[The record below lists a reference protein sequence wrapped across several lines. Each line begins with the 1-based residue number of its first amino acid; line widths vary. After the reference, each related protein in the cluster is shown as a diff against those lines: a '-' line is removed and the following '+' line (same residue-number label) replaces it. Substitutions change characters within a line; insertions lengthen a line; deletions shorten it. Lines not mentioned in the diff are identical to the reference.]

1 MKSQSLP
8 ESSTCY
14 AKQWQL
20 GQKLIYLSSGLAERI
35 SAESLGKF
43 AGVNSAV
50 LPIPSGL
57 TPLEVKNIARAA
69 HEVWILDGE
78 ADSNPSIQ
86 QLCQYRMQSIPV
98 SAGEHCSLLHAP
110 ELGVIRVF
118 AEDASGRLIIQ
129 DELLPLGESISTLDF
144 AFGYILKFAKR
155 IGSIDP
161 DSILRATVS
170 SRHSFEDMPSEQ
182 IERLVSAT
190 TSSAN
195 LDEGALRRVFAV
207 LFGLTVG
214 GVIFLQTLSTAGVAI
229 PMADIYAVYFMLVG
243 SAYFWAREHHLNDR
257 QLIYRLIAQTLEV
270 HMLWQRA
277 SLSESVLAHFQ
288 LRHHTSLQ
296 WVRELLRFGNLT
308 VPSPNLQASSKVVL
322 EGWLPHAISMNSDL
336 ANWHARRA
344 SQIYWAVRFCYGL
357 GGLLTLVLVIG
368 PPLTGVLDL
377 VAGACLGIASSIGTL
392 LLIFGGTLGYMANA
406 DLHQHLAH
414 VLRRT
419 QQSLGLELP
428 DHEYDELLR
437 DAGRECIQSAVERAF
452 R

>member
-1 MKSQSLP
+1 MKSRSLP
-8 ESSTCY
+8 ETSISY

-20 GQKLIYLSSGLAERI
+20 GQKLIYLSSGLAGRI
-35 SAESLGKF
+35 SAETLARF
-43 AGVNSAV
+43 AGVNSAI
-50 LPIPSGL
+50 LPVSSEL
-57 TPLEVKNIARAA
+57 TPLEVMNIAKAA
-69 HEVWILDGE
+69 HEIWILDGE
-78 ADSNPSIQ
+78 VDSNPSIQ
-86 QLCQYRMQSIPV
+86 HLCKYRMQSIPV

-110 ELGVIRVF
+110 ELGLVRVF
-118 AEDASGRLIIQ
+118 SEDASGTLIIQ
-129 DELLPLGESISTLDF
+129 YELLPLGESISTLDS
-144 AFGYILKFAKR
+144 ACGDIVKFAKR
-155 IGSIDP
+155 IASIDP
-161 DSILRATVS
+161 DSILRARVS
-170 SRHSFEDMPSEQ
+170 TGHALEALPSEQ

-195 LDEGALRRVFAV
+195 LDECALRRVIAA
-207 LFGLTVG
+207 LFGITVG
-214 GVIFLQTLSTAGVAI
+214 GVIFLQTMTTAGLQI

-257 QLIYRLIAQTLEV
+257 QLVYRLIAQTLEV
-270 HMLWQRA
+270 HLLWQRA
-277 SLSESVLAHFQ
+277 SLNESVVAHFQ
-288 LRHHTSLQ
+288 LRHHASLQ
-296 WVRELLRFGNLT
+296 WVRELLRFSSLT
-308 VPSPNLQASSKVVL
+308 VPGPNLRASSKAVL
-322 EGWLPHAISMNSDL
+322 AGWLPRAISRNSDL

-344 SQIYWAVRFCYGL
+344 SQIYWSVRVCYGL

-368 PPLTGVLDL
+368 PPLTNVPNL
-377 VAGACLGIASSIGTL
+377 VAGACLGIASSLGTL